1 MAMFCKSGPAFFAL
15 CLLVMAAPVVADPLP
30 IAEFSGLD
38 KISTRISSFDVTV
51 GNSARFG
58 ALQVLVRSC
67 DKSPPEEP
75 PRTAA
80 YVEIFQ
86 VNEQTNEVDKQAI
99 FKGWMFA
106 ESPGL
111 NGLEHPVYDVW
122 LNTCKTSSGAA
133 SDSSR

>member
-1 MAMFCKSGPAFFAL
+1 MAKFCKSGPAFIAL
-15 CLLVMAAPVVADPLP
+15 CLFVMAAPAIADPLP
-30 IAEFSGLD
+30 VAEFSGLD

-51 GNSARFG
+51 GKSARFG
-58 ALQVLVRSC
+58 ALEVLVRSC
-67 DKSPPEEP
+67 DKTPPEDP

-86 VNEQTNEVDKQAI
+86 VNEQTNQVDQQAI

-133 SDSSR
+133 SGSSR

>member
-1 MAMFCKSGPAFFAL
+1 MAKFCKSGPAFLAL
-15 CLLVMAAPVVADPLP
+15 CLLIASGQAMADPMP
-30 IAEFSGLD
+30 VAEFSGLD

-51 GNSARFG
+51 GKSARFG
-58 ALQVLVRSC
+58 ALEVLVRSC
-67 DKSPPEEP
+67 DKTPPEDP

-86 VNEQTNEVDKQAI
+86 VNEQTNQVDQQAI